1 MEHVSGGEHVAFCGA
16 SMDVIYQDGR
26 TMLSVCGTPRVRS
39 DMTLLLTRKSWC
51 GVFICWS
58 AFFIPPCCPYQH
70 LLFFFLFLAYYDT
83 HDHCIQSR
91 QTFRERLVRYS
102 IYTG

>member
-58 AFFIPPCCPYQH
+58 AFFIPPM
-70 LLFFFLFLAYYDT
+70 LSISASSFLFPFPCL
-83 HDHCIQSR
+83 
-91 QTFRERLVRYS
+91 LRYTRS
-102 IYTG
+102 LYPEPADF